1 MCSLI
6 LSAFLIFH
14 HHHQIQNFRAKPS
27 RTLFLFYFSALVTRG
42 NLNLRSLCPDSMA
55 HFFFLSLP
63 KGVHLMSLFFPERN
77 AIFCLNIFFLFSL
90 VHLCCSICVCCNDSE
105 SQFWDAAP
113 KWSSNVLVFFFPALS
128 KDCVPMWIVI

>member
-77 AIFCLNIFFLFSL
+77 AIFCLNIL
-90 VHLCCSICVCCNDSE
+90 
-105 SQFWDAAP
+105 
-113 KWSSNVLVFFFPALS
+113 FFFILS
-128 KDCVPMWIVI
+128 CTFMLSAFVCVAMTLNLSFGMRRLNDHQMF